1 MNYPVTITDRNRDGV
16 YALGREMLPR
26 VKVCTLL
33 TLLAVEWGAIDAA
46 SRGSLSPFFLAAIFA
61 PVILLLGLMIYYTLR
76 MRAV

>member
-1 MNYPVTITDRNRDGV
+1 MNYPGMITDRNREGV
-16 YALGREMLPR
+16 YALGREMLPA

-46 SRGSLSPFFLAAIFA
+46 KRGSLSSFFLAAIVV
-61 PVILLLGLMIYYTLR
+61 PVILLLALVIYYTLR